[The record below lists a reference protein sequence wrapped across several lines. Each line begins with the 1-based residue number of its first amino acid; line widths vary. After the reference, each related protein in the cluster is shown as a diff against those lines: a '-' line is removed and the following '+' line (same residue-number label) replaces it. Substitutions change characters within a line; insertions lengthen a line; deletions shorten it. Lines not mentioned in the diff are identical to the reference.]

1 MPIVCTNQ
9 RGFQGAWLI
18 HVVLILLG
26 KIIMD
31 IIPGMTQQ
39 ISWTM
44 VNLCYLAVCLLSIVM
59 SSEL

>member
-1 MPIVCTNQ
+1 MSLACADELI
-9 RGFQGAWLI
+9 FQGAWLI

-44 VNLCYLAVCLLSIVM
+44 VNLCYLAVRPLSITM
-59 SSEL
+59 NFGF